1 MHELRIAHLYPDQMN
16 IYGDRGNILTLR
28 QRAQWRSIRAQ
39 VEGIQPGTSVDWHA
53 YDLAFFGGGQDS
65 GQTLIAD
72 DFVQRQAAGLSAAIE
87 DDLVVLAICG
97 GYQLLGHYFL
107 THTGEKLP
115 GIGALDVHT
124 VGGDR
129 RLIGNI
135 VVDWAEAGPGSPA
148 RLVGFENHS
157 GRTYLGPG
165 VKPLGR
171 VVRGFG
177 NNGEDGTE
185 GAIRRNVHG
194 CYMHGSLLP
203 KNPHFAD
210 HLIELALRRRYG
222 PDFRLEPLDD
232 QLELKAHSVMV
243 DRVT

>member
-1 MHELRIAHLYPDQMN
+1 VHGLKIAHLYPDQMN
-16 IYGDRGNILTLR
+16 IYGDRGNILALR
-28 QRAQWRSIRAQ
+28 QRAIWRGIDLE
-39 VEGIQPGTSVDWHA
+39 VEPIQPGMSVDWTG

-65 GQTLIAD
+65 GQALIAD
-72 DFVQRQAAGLSAAIE
+72 DFVKRQAAGLRDAVE
-87 DDLVVLAICG
+87 QDLVVLAICG

-115 GIGALDVHT
+115 GVGILDVHT
-124 VGGDR
+124 VGGNR

-135 VVDWAEAGPGSPA
+135 VVDWQSTDQPAG

-157 GRTYLGPG
+157 GRTYLGAG
-165 VKPLGR
+165 VQPLGR

-185 GAIRRNVHG
+185 GAVYRNVHG

-210 HLIELALRRRYG
+210 HLLSLAMRRRFG
-222 PDFRLEPLDD
+222 PTATLAPLDD
-232 QLELKAHSVMV
+232 RLELRAHDVMV
-243 DRVT
+243 ERVAG